1 VIAGKW
7 EVYTE
12 KVKEYRKAMKQSDD
26 IQYLTSTKLATAEG
40 KALDYAGLKK
50 MCCRRHFLGHV
61 DLL

>member
-7 EVYTE
+7 EAYIE
-12 KVKEYRKAMKQSDD
+12 KVAEYRKAMKQTDE
-26 IQYLTSTKLATAEG
+26 IQYLTSTTVATPEG
-40 KALDYAGLKK
+40 KAMDAVGLKK